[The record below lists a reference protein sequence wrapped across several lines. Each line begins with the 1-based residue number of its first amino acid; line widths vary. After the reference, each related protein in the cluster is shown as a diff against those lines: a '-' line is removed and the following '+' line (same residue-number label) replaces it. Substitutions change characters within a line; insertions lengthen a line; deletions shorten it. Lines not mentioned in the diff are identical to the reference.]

1 MPRVR
6 KSPPRTFEQM
16 KSVRGS
22 DESSTQNRLLTLSKD
37 RSHLRKQS
45 ISPPFNFQ
53 HLSHTRR
60 KHVPG
65 LGTVDESGSF
75 RVPANPQPIEPVKSR
90 PTTPCLPSSG
100 PGPQH
105 SSSRS
110 VDISH
115 GRQTAPSTVVR
126 PRAASCQTRNGNEP
140 ISQVVGLSMSNPNIP
155 ATSAAIPPITA
166 QVQHCS
172 PSEIKYRAKQPLPAL
187 PQRATS
193 QGHPKRMTQD
203 SQLSCSTTSSSD
215 SYRSS
220 THMRTAGPWTCL
232 DEHGST
238 VEPFEASWEEDV
250 DFCYEREAESTCDF
264 NWDENEQIDAGFR
277 LSKYLQPIEGSR
289 NSALFASPIINASPV
304 QPRRSSIVGHRGFLQ
319 ARNNSVSHATAD
331 DRASGQENQD
341 QLVSI
346 TEESK
351 PIFGPEIMH
360 NDTSLE
366 NSSDSASTR
375 TGTSFYDDSD
385 AHPVPLSGDNGH
397 SSVAS
402 LSSVP
407 ELMPSSYSTSSND
420 ATASTEH
427 VAPLP
432 SRQSFSSCDV
442 MRKPSTL
449 SNRAILQAGRVVQ
462 RGRVSS
468 NASMGGRISR
478 MPSKQFQRP
487 VADGEEA
494 TTWI

>member
-1 MPRVR
+1 MR
-6 KSPPRTFEQM
+6 KSHQRAFDLM
-16 KSVRGS
+16 MSVCS
-22 DESSTQNRLLTLSKD
+22 SYESLMQNPSLTLSKD

-75 RVPANPQPIEPVKSR
+75 RVPSNPPVEPVKSR
-90 PTTPCLPSSG
+90 PTTPCLPQSG
-100 PGPQH
+100 PAPQH

-110 VDISH
+110 VDVSH
-115 GRQTAPSTVVR
+115 GRQAIPITASR
-126 PRAASCQTRNGNEP
+126 PRAASCQTRNAHEP
-140 ISQVVGLSMSNPNIP
+140 VSQVVGLSMSNPNIP
-155 ATSAAIPPITA
+155 TTSAPIPPFTA

-172 PSEIKYRAKQPLPAL
+172 PSEVKYRAKQPLPAL

-203 SQLSCSTTSSSD
+203 SQLSCSTTSSAD

-220 THMRTAGPWTCL
+220 QYMRSAGPWTCL

-238 VEPFEASWEEDV
+238 VEPVEASWEEDV

-264 NWDENEQIDAGFR
+264 NWDENEHIDSGFR
-277 LSKYLQPIEGSR
+277 LSKFLPPTESSR
-289 NSALFASPIINASPV
+289 NSALFASPNINTSPV
-304 QPRRSSIVGHRGFLQ
+304 QPRRSSIVGHRGFQQ
-319 ARNNSVSHATAD
+319 ARNTSGIQPTTD
-331 DRASGQENQD
+331 DRALAQDSQD
-341 QLVSI
+341 QLLSI
-346 TEESK
+346 TEEPK
-351 PIFGPEIMH
+351 TPFGPELMQM
-360 NDTSLE
+360 DASLG
-366 NSSDSASTR
+366 SLSDSASTR
-375 TGTSFYDDSD
+375 TGTSFFDDSG
-385 AHPVPLSGDNGH
+385 ALPAPPSENGH

-427 VAPLP
+427 VALH
-432 SRQSFSSCDV
+432 SARQSFTSCDV

-449 SNRAILQAGRVVQ
+449 SNRALLQAGRVVQ
-462 RGRVSS
+462 RGRVNSASS
-468 NASMGGRISR
+468 AGGRISR

>member
-1 MPRVR
+1 VY
-6 KSPPRTFEQM
+6 
-16 KSVRGS
+16 VV
-22 DESSTQNRLLTLSKD
+22 STTSQHGRLLTCTKD
-37 RSHLRKQS
+37 RSHLRKQT

-75 RVPANPQPIEPVKSR
+75 RVQTNPQPVEPVKSR
-90 PTTPCLPSSG
+90 PTTPCLPTSG

-110 VDISH
+110 VDVSL
-115 GRQTAPSTVVR
+115 GRQTMPSTVGR

-140 ISQVVGLSMSNPNIP
+140 VSQVVGLSMSNPNVST
-155 ATSAAIPPITA
+155 ASASIPPFAA

-172 PSEIKYRAKQPLPAL
+172 PSEVKYRAKQPLPAL

-203 SQLSCSTTSSSD
+203 SQLSCSTASSSD

-220 THMRTAGPWTCL
+220 QYMRSAGPWTCL

-238 VEPFEASWEEDV
+238 FEPVEASWEEDV

-264 NWDENEQIDAGFR
+264 NWDESEQIDAGFR
-277 LSKYLQPIEGSR
+277 MSKYLPSTDVSR
-289 NSALFASPIINASPV
+289 NSAIFAATNINTSPL
-304 QPRRSSIVGHRGFLQ
+304 QPRRSSIVGHRGFLH
-319 ARNNSVSHATAD
+319 ARNTSGVPVTSD
-331 DRASGQENQD
+331 EQASAQETQD
-341 QLVSI
+341 QLMSI

-351 PIFGPEIMH
+351 PLFGPEIMH
-360 NDTSLE
+360 MD
-366 NSSDSASTR
+366 SDNASTR
-375 TGTSFYDDSD
+375 TGASTYDE
-385 AHPVPLSGDNGH
+385 SGARPAPPSSENGH

-420 ATASTEH
+420 ATASSEH

-432 SRQSFSSCDV
+432 ARQAFTPCDV

-462 RGRVSS
+462 RGRVNSASS
-468 NASMGGRISR
+468 AGRISR
-478 MPSKQFQRP
+478 IPSNQSSRP
-487 VADGEEA
+487 LAEGEEA

>member
-1 MPRVR
+1 
-6 KSPPRTFEQM
+6 
-16 KSVRGS
+16 
-22 DESSTQNRLLTLSKD
+22 
-37 RSHLRKQS
+37 
-45 ISPPFNFQ
+45 
-53 HLSHTRR
+53 
-60 KHVPG
+60 
-65 LGTVDESGSF
+65 
-75 RVPANPQPIEPVKSR
+75 
-90 PTTPCLPSSG
+90 
-100 PGPQH
+100 
-105 SSSRS
+105 
-110 VDISH
+110 
-115 GRQTAPSTVVR
+115 
-126 PRAASCQTRNGNEP
+126 
-140 ISQVVGLSMSNPNIP
+140 MSNPNIP
-155 ATSAAIPPITA
+155 TTSATIPPITA

-220 THMRTAGPWTCL
+220 SFMRTAGPWTCL
-232 DEHGST
+232 DEHGSKI
-238 VEPFEASWEEDV
+238 EPVEASWEEDV

-277 LSKYLQPIEGSR
+277 LSKYLQPIEGPR
-289 NSALFASPIINASPV
+289 NSALFASPIINACPV

-331 DRASGQENQD
+331 DGASAQESQD

-351 PIFGPEIMH
+351 PIFRPD
-360 NDTSLE
+360 DTSL
-366 NSSDSASTR
+366 SSDSASTR
-375 TGTSFYDDSD
+375 TGASFYDDSD
-385 AHPVPLSGDNGH
+385 AQPALPIIDNGH

-407 ELMPSSYSTSSND
+407 ELMSSSYSTSSND

-427 VAPLP
+427 VALH
-432 SRQSFSSCDV
+432 SARQSFSSCDV

-462 RGRVSS
+462 RGRANSG
-468 NASMGGRISR
+468 ASAGGRISR

-487 VADGEEA
+487 SVDGEEA